1 MPDAWISVPIDTD
14 EQALYDD
21 AAATLRALKPG
32 WEPAEGSLDTWILRA
47 ASRLASE
54 LRDVAA
60 DVPAAILRTYG
71 REVFQLPALEP
82 ARATVATSWT
92 AIDNA
97 GYTIPA
103 GTQFTLRDPAGAQ
116 HAFRT
121 QADATITAG
130 LTSVS
135 GVLAEAVIPGA
146 ASSGLDGTPEL
157 VDALAWITAAALDEP
172 ATSGGADGETDADY
186 LSRLSRLLQIQSDVP
201 ILPEDF
207 ETLALTVTGVGR
219 ALAVDGYDPDDDTTG
234 NERTIAVFVTDPA
247 GANCSAGVRAAVAA
261 LLESRRE
268 ANFVVKAASPART
281 TINVAFTA
289 KALAGYDT
297 AAVEAAAE
305 SAVTEYL
312 SPARWGAQVLQGDAP
327 WREMTHVRFLEVASV
342 INAVEGVNYITA
354 LTVNGAGSDVA
365 LHSPAGL
372 PAAGTIAGTIT

>member
-1 MPDAWISVPIDTD
+1 MADTWISVPIDTD

-21 AAATLRALKPG
+21 AVATLRALKPG

-47 ASRLASE
+47 AARLASE

-97 GYTIPA
+97 GHTIPA
-103 GTQFTLRDPAGAQ
+103 GTQFTLRDAAGALW
-116 HAFRT
+116 AFRT
-121 QADATITAG
+121 QAEATITAG

-135 GVLAEAVIPGA
+135 GVLAEAVLPGA
-146 ASSGLDGTPEL
+146 ASSGLAGTPEL
-157 VDALAWITAAALDEP
+157 IDALAWIAGVALDEP
-172 ATSGGADGETDADY
+172 ATSGGSDGETDSEY

-247 GANCSAGVRAAVAA
+247 GANCSGGVRAAVAA

-268 ANFVVKAASPART
+268 ANFVVKAASPTRT
-281 TINVAFTA
+281 TINVTFTA

-297 AAVEAAAE
+297 ATVEAAAE
-305 SAVTEYL
+305 SAVAEYL
-312 SPARWGAQVLQGDAP
+312 SPALWGAQVLQGDAP
-327 WREMTHVRFLEVASV
+327 WREMTHVRFLEIASV

-354 LTVNGAGSDVA
+354 LTVNGGAADIA